1 MKGIGSHFVLCVVKN
16 NKESSA
22 VNEIN
27 SAVLFLIIL
36 LCDWHYVRRGGVGLD
51 AHLLFQQLI
60 KKLKIFIRTILLVDF
75 INNLAMLR
83 NAMYLYSGEDLRSP
97 TPPPTWKSTSTTLG
111 AHLLFIIR
119 SL

>member
-36 LCDWHYVRRGGVGLD
+36 LCDWHYVRRGRGGVGC
-51 AHLLFQQLI
+51 
-60 KKLKIFIRTILLVDF
+60 
-75 INNLAMLR
+75 
-83 NAMYLYSGEDLRSP
+83 
-97 TPPPTWKSTSTTLG
+97 TPPFST
-111 AHLLFIIR
+111 AHKEIKNIY
-119 SL
+119 